1 LQPDKIRTIQLPNL
15 PAAVQFLR
23 ELIKSAAELPAADV
37 CLVGLPLDFGTVL
50 EGGRAGAVNA
60 PDAIRRELRR
70 YHKTYN
76 LEHNVSLDRLRIA
89 DAGNLDLR
97 RPDHEQNHAH
107 IREQLAGLLRQYPRV
122 VVLGG
127 SHDGTYSTVRG
138 LRDACGGLPL
148 GGINLDA
155 HADVKERDV
164 ISSGTPF
171 GRLLR
176 EGQLAGARFTEIGLH
191 SNLNTKEDID
201 FLHQQQAHLVPLAHV
216 QKDGMPEY
224 MARAL
229 SRAGET
235 AFVSFDIDGCAEAY
249 APAVS
254 APSADGF
261 TPRQALEAAF
271 LAGQQASVRL
281 FEVVELNPLYDRD
294 NQTAR
299 LAATIVTAFFTGMAK
314 GV

>member
-1 LQPDKIRTIQLPNL
+1 MPTFIRDLL
-15 PAAVQFLR
+15 RPAT
-23 ELIKSAAELPAADV
+23 ELAQADV

-50 EGGRAGAVNA
+50 EGGRAGAA
-60 PDAIRRELRR
+60 GGPEAIRRELCR

-76 LEHNVSLDRLRIA
+76 LEHNVSLEGLRIA

-97 RPDHEQNHAH
+97 PTPDHEANHQT
-107 IREQLAGLLRQYPRV
+107 IRAELTRLLLQYPRV

-127 SHDGTYSTVRG
+127 SHDCTYSTVRA
-138 LRDACGGLPL
+138 LRDATNGQAV

-155 HADVKERDV
+155 HADVKDRPGLL
-164 ISSGTPF
+164 SSGTPF

-176 EGQLAGARFTEIGLH
+176 EEVLAGERFTEIGLH
-191 SNLNTKEDID
+191 SNLNTREDID
-201 FLHQQQAHLVPLAHV
+201 FLHQQQATLVPLAHV
-216 QKDGMPEY
+216 QHDGMAGY
-224 MARAL
+224 MRRAL
-229 SRAGET
+229 RRATAAGP

-261 TPRQALEAAF
+261 TPRQAVEAAF
-271 LAGQQASVRL
+271 LAGKEPEVLL
-281 FEVVELNPLYDRD
+281 FELMELNPLFDRD

-299 LAATIVTAFFTGMAK
+299 LAATILTAYLTGIAATLSA
-314 GV
+314 